1 MIYAVCSLEP
11 EEGER
16 QIEALLER
24 NPNVVL
30 DPISPEET
38 GSLEALYDPKG
49 WLRTVPGHLVEKG
62 GLDGFFIARLI
73 RQTS

>member
-16 QIEALLER
+16 QIEALLAR
-24 NPNVVL
+24 NPNVAL
-30 DPISPEET
+30 DPITPEET
-38 GSLEALYDPKG
+38 GGLEALYDPKG
-49 WLRTVPGHLVEKG
+49 WMRTVPGHLADKG

-73 RQTS
+73 RSA